1 MTDKIEAFFNEKL
14 DRYFRVGI
22 YCVFRCFTWF
32 GWSGHQEYLL
42 VFDALRQS
50 EKVSIDGMLNMAAVY
65 SFIVFCFPA
74 IFLSCIV
81 FITGKQINYLPKIF
95 WKFYGVT
102 KSCQLCW
109 FVINTDYS
117 LMAVEARNIFN
128 LSDDYIPLNDM
139 SNGTYFYN
147 LKDESVV
154 FLELGESLISFHNGK
169 PEWKWTDFNSFIT
182 WYFER
187 Y

>member
-1 MTDKIEAFFNEKL
+1 MLSL
-14 DRYFRVGI
+14 DLVDYFKDNSW
-22 YCVFRCFTWF
+22 WF
-32 GWSGHQEYLL
+32 DDISEDYKN
-42 VFDALRQS
+42 ALI
-50 EKVSIDGMLNMAAVY
+50 SIGLNLNDDI
-65 SFIVFCFPA
+65 S
-74 IFLSCIV
+74 
-81 FITGKQINYLPKIF
+81 
-95 WKFYGVT
+95 KFYLHVEDGAT
-102 KSCQLCW
+102 FYNRNQEIYQLCW

-154 FLELGESLISFHNGK
+154 FLDLGESLISFHNGK